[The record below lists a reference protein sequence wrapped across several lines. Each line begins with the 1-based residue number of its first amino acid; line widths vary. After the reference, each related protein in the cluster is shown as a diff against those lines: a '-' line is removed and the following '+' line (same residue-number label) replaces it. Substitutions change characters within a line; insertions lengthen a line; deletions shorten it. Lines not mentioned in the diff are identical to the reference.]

1 MSVCAEEVGVGRGEE
16 EGRLALRLKRAFSRP
31 DMMGGVC
38 ETVVEGMRM
47 FGGVGCGML
56 MLNVGGS
63 LASSW

>member
-1 MSVCAEEVGVGRGEE
+1 MSVCAEEVGVGRGED

-47 FGGVGCGML
+47 FGWGWMWDADVECCC
-56 MLNVGGS
+56 S